1 MSVLIFCVA
10 YYLLT
15 SVSLYFLFPKMGL
28 EAWKALVPVYNF
40 IEWGRVMGKK
50 TTSSLWIMVPVVNF
64 FTYASMSVDL
74 VRSFGKMS
82 WLDSFLGVVAS
93 PLKFWLL
100 AKDEKATFEPNII
113 PTELAWKHDVQTAI
127 KNNDKRSL
135 EKLSKSKFHK
145 NTPREWGE
153 AIIFA
158 VFAAAFIR
166 MFFFEM
172 YVIPTSSME
181 GSLLVGD
188 YLAVSKV
195 SYGLRTPQT
204 VLQVPLLHNRLP
216 FNSGESYLST
226 PKLGFHRWFGSP
238 ATSLHRN
245 DPFVFNYP
253 EGDSVYCYPGRTF
266 SINDA
271 RREPQIANAVR
282 GLTLNVRP
290 VDKRDHY
297 IKRCVAIA
305 GDTLEVRN
313 RQLYVNG
320 VAAQNPSGLQYT
332 YLITSKSPINPEALN
347 DMGVNMNESK
357 VNGDYRSVIAQ
368 LTNADVERIKAFG
381 EGTIVELQPC
391 DSIQYAGKM
400 FPHSPA
406 QNGWTPDNYGP
417 IWIPKAG
424 AQVPLTAEN
433 IAYYRRIISIYEG
446 NQLEERGGK
455 FIINGA
461 EATTYTFK
469 QDYYWAM
476 GDNRHNSEDSR
487 FWGFVPADHVMGK
500 PLFIWFSTK
509 GANIFNGINWSRM
522 FTSANKM

>member
-1 MSVLIFCVA
+1 MSLLIFGCV

-15 SVSLYFLFPKMGL
+15 SLSLYLLFPKMGL
-28 EAWKALVPVYNF
+28 DAWKALVPVYNF

-50 TTSSLWIMVPVVNF
+50 TTSTLWILVPIVNF

-74 VRSFGKMS
+74 VRSFGQMS
-82 WLDSFLGVVAS
+82 WWSSFLGVVAS
-93 PLKFWLL
+93 PYKFWQLSRDKN
-100 AKDEKATFEPNII
+100 AAFEPNIV
-113 PTELAWKHDVQTAI
+113 PTEQAWKDEVKAAY
-127 KNNDKRSL
+127 KNNDKRAI
-135 EKLSKSKFHK
+135 EKLSKSKFQK

-204 VLQVPLLHNRLP
+204 VIQVPLLHNRLP
-216 FNSGESYLST
+216 FDKGESYLSS
-226 PKLGFHRWFGSP
+226 PKLGFHRFFGSP
-238 ATSLHRN
+238 ETSLHRN

-271 RREPQIANAVR
+271 RREPMVANAIR
-282 GLTLNVRP
+282 GMTLNVRP

-305 GDTLEVRN
+305 GDTLEVRD
-313 RQLYVNG
+313 RQLYING
-320 VAAQNPSGLQYT
+320 VVAQNPTNLQYT
-332 YLITSKSPINPEALN
+332 YLIKSKAPLN
-347 DMGVNMNESK
+347 MQAIEDMGVNMKEAQTAPD
-357 VNGDYRSVIAQ
+357 GFTAQ

-381 EGTIVELQPC
+381 NGVVVELVPQA
-391 DSIQYAGKM
+391 DSSRDAGKI
-400 FPHSPA
+400 FPHDPA
-406 QNGWTPDNYGP
+406 HYHWNVDNYGP

-424 AQVPLTAEN
+424 VQVTLSAEN
-433 IAYYRRIISIYEG
+433 IAFYRRIISVYEG
-446 NQLEERGGK
+446 NTFVERGGK
-455 FIINGA
+455 FIINGV
-461 EATTYTFK
+461 ETTTYTFK
-469 QDYYWAM
+469 QSYYWAM

-487 FWGFVPADHVMGK
+487 YWGFVPSDHVMGK
-500 PLFIWFSTK
+500 PMFIWLSTK
-509 GANIFNGINWSRM
+509 GANIFKGINWNRM